1 MFKKSNIIKAGLMS
15 IMIVSLI
22 FILPAIANAEDYGF
36 EDYLEAA
43 EKGEEYPGLPGEG
56 KVMGFANIMEG
67 EGFFTNVRESII
79 EQAKLAGIA
88 EDDLIIMNNDYDPDT
103 AIRNADIMLSREPD
117 GFIQYQADADVNE
130 MIAEDFEEADI
141 PILAIDVPVPGAP
154 FMGINNWEVAQLAG
168 EFAIKEIEE
177 KWGGWDAVDLI
188 VLLQNPAG
196 GEVTMMRSEGFAD
209 AFIQEFGEDTAE
221 SKIVRTDGGIGEAGE
236 AREAM
241 SDVLAANP
249 AANNIVVTTLN
260 DQMMQ
265 GAIAALEMMGY
276 DPETDVIAASQGADA
291 VGQTL
296 LREGRINGSVA
307 YFPERYG
314 EYAVPAMLA
323 LIEDKEVPDEI
334 FVDNLVIT
342 PENIDEYYPE

>member
-1 MFKKSNIIKAGLMS
+1 MLKNSKIARVGLVS
-15 IMIVSLI
+15 IMVLSLI
-22 FILPAIANAEDYGF
+22 FTFSVITNAENYTF

-67 EGFFTNVRESII
+67 EGFYTNVRESII
-79 EQAKLAGIA
+79 EQAKLAGID

-117 GFIQYQADADVNE
+117 GFIQFQADADVNE
-130 MIAEDFEEADI
+130 MIAEDFGEANI
-141 PILAIDVPVPGAP
+141 PILAIDVPVPNAP
-154 FMGINNWEVAQLAG
+154 FMGIDNWEVAQLAG

-177 KWGGWDAVDLI
+177 LWGGWEAVDLI

-209 AFIQEFGEDTAE
+209 AFIQEFGEDEAE
-221 SKIVRTDGGIGEAGE
+221 EKIVRTDGGIGEAGE

-265 GAIAALEMMGY
+265 GAISALEMMGY
-276 DPETDVIAASQGADA
+276 DPGTDVIAASQGADD

-296 LREGRINGSVA
+296 IREGRINGSIA

-314 EYAVPAMLA
+314 EYAVPGMVA
-323 LIEDKEVPDEI
+323 LMEGKEVPDEI
-334 FVDNLVIT
+334 FVDNVVIT